1 MAPYT
6 FGFSVRTSLLIS
18 GDNLASQQRGQTLAD
33 ISIQKYKSVLFYY
46 YMKNTM

>member
-33 ISIQKYKSVLFYY
+33 ISIQNINLFYF
-46 YMKNTM
+46 TIT